1 MRTPRNGT
9 EKGSNAIV
17 YAVIHELVEIS
28 SSSDDAGLD
37 PFVWREGAVGPTGIR
52 VNLS

>member
-1 MRTPRNGT
+1 MRTPRDGT

-17 YAVIHELVEIS
+17 HAVINKLVKIS
-28 SSSDDAGLD
+28 GGGDDAGLD
-37 PFVWREGAVGPTGIR
+37 PFVWREGAVGATGIR